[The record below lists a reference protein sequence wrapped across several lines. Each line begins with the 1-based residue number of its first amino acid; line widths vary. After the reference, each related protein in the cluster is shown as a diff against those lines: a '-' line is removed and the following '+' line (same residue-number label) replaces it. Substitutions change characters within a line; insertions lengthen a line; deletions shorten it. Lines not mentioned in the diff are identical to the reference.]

1 MAQLDNLDPKDPSDE
16 KDYSVNWVRHL
27 VNGEVIVSS
36 EWDVAEGLTHL
47 ESEDTFTDT
56 RTFVWVSG
64 GTAGTNY
71 PATNTIVTNNDPPRT
86 LQQTITIRVR
96 ER

>member
-1 MAQLDNLDPKDPSDE
+1 MSQLDNLDPKDPSDE
-16 KDYSVNWVRHL
+16 KDYSINWARHL

-36 EWDVAEGLTHL
+36 EWDVQDGITHM
-47 ESEDTFTDT
+47 EDEDTFTDT
-56 RTFVWVSG
+56 RAIVWVAG

-71 PATNTIVTNNDPPRT
+71 TATNTIVTDNDPPRT
-86 LQQTITIRVR
+86 LQQSITIRVR